1 MTSKE
6 TEKLKLLYEIYEQPM
21 YRIAYAV
28 LHSTELAEDAVS
40 DAFIRI
46 IGRLDRIGDPKSEK
60 TKNYIVRVIKS
71 TAINIYRKNKRAYI
85 TEIPIN
91 EETMQIP
98 DRSAS
103 VEKSVIDDETNRELD
118 DLLGQISETDRNIV
132 LLRCREELSW
142 REVAKV
148 LSITETAARKRFE
161 RIRKRL
167 IGMKGEI
174 SDGKI

>member
-6 TEKLKLLYEIYEQPM
+6 TEKLKQLYEIYEQPM

-28 LHSTELAEDAVS
+28 LHNSELAEDAVS

-46 IGRLDRIGDPKSEK
+46 IGKLDRIGDARSDK

-71 TAINIYRKNKRAYI
+71 TSINLYRKNQRAYI

-91 EETMQIP
+91 EETMQLP
-98 DRSAS
+98 DKSAS
-103 VEKSVIDDETNRELD
+103 VEKSVIDGENSRELD
-118 DLLGQISETDRNIV
+118 RMLQSISEEDRNIV
-132 LLRCREELSW
+132 LLRCRDELSW
-142 REVAKV
+142 REVAED

>member
-6 TEKLKLLYEIYEQPM
+6 TEKLKQLYEIYEQPM
-21 YRIAYAV
+21 FRIAYAV
-28 LHSTELAEDAVS
+28 LHSNELAEDAVS

-46 IGRLDRIGDPKSEK
+46 IDRLDRIGDAKSDK
-60 TKNYIVRVIKS
+60 TKNYIVKVVKS
-71 TAINIYRKNKRAYI
+71 TSINIYRKNRQFYVR
-85 TEIPIN
+85 EVPID

-98 DRSAS
+98 DKSPG
-103 VEKSVIDDETNRELD
+103 VEKIIIEAENSRELNNM
-118 DLLGQISETDRNIV
+118 LEKISETDRNIV

-142 REVAKV
+142 REVAQV
-148 LSITETAARKRFE
+148 LSLTETTARKRFE

>member
-6 TEKLKLLYEIYEQPM
+6 TEKLKQLYEIYEQPM
-21 YRIAYAV
+21 FRVAYAV
-28 LHSTELAEDAVS
+28 LHSNELAEDAVS
-40 DAFIRI
+40 DAFMRI
-46 IGRLDRIGDPKSEK
+46 IDRLDKIGEPVSEK

-71 TAINIYRKNKRAYI
+71 TSINLYRKSKQFFAR
-85 TEIPIN
+85 EMPID

-98 DRSAS
+98 DKSPGE
-103 VEKSVIDDETNRELD
+103 EKIVIEAENSRELD
-118 DLLGQISETDRNIV
+118 NMLKKISETDRNIV

-142 REVAKV
+142 REVASV
-148 LSITETAARKRFE
+148 LSLTETTARKRFE

-167 IGMKGEI
+167 VGMKGEI

>member
-6 TEKLKLLYEIYEQPM
+6 TEKLKQLYEIYEQPM
-21 YRIAYAV
+21 FRVAYAV
-28 LHSTELAEDAVS
+28 LHSNELAEDAVS
-40 DAFIRI
+40 DAFMRI
-46 IGRLDRIGDPKSEK
+46 IDRLDKIGEPVSEK

-71 TAINIYRKNKRAYI
+71 TSINLYRKSKQFFAR
-85 TEIPIN
+85 EMPID

-98 DRSAS
+98 DKSPG
-103 VEKSVIDDETNRELD
+103 VEKIVIEAENSRELD
-118 DLLGQISETDRNIV
+118 NMLKKISETDRNIV

-142 REVAKV
+142 REVASV
-148 LSITETAARKRFE
+148 LSLTETTARKRFE

-167 IGMKGEI
+167 VGMKGEI